1 MENEPLWNE
10 CLDMIEALYDEGED
24 VSWPVLNGKQGTTLC
39 GSEGRFVLRAGQKRK
54 LHAKAKTVL
63 KALVK
68 AEKQNRSEDPLSA
81 VHQTLEAL
89 TD

>member
-1 MENEPLWNE
+1 MECVPLWNE
-10 CLDMIEALYDEGED
+10 CLDMIEALYDEAED
-24 VSWPVLNGKQGTTLC
+24 VSWPVLHGMHGITLC
-39 GSEGRFVLRAGQKRK
+39 GSEGRYVLRTGQKRK
-54 LHAKAKTVL
+54 PHAKAKAVL

-68 AEKQNRSEDPLSA
+68 AEKQNRSEDPLAA